1 MLDII
6 FLAQPPLVGKA
17 SSLSRLYDHT
27 QLGTPHSVGLLLTS
41 DQPDADNPTWQPLYM
56 SPAGFEPT
64 IPAN

>member
-41 DQPDADNPTWQPLYM
+41 DQPDADNPT
-56 SPAGFEPT
+56 
-64 IPAN
+64 